1 MADDKATSTATATA
15 AAAGVTKTEFES
27 LEAKVDRLLEAT
39 HVAGGQAVKAKL
51 DEPQTVADQVKAEL
65 AARDQAAKAAERDAE
80 FTTVKEEL
88 AKLKETPPAAVV
100 RRVTRV
106 MFGNPG

>member
-15 AAAGVTKTEFES
+15 AAGVTKTEFDG
-27 LEAKVDRLLEAT
+27 LEAKVDALLEKI
-39 HVAGGQAVKAKL
+39 HAGSSGVVRAKL

-65 AARDQAAKAAERDAE
+65 AARDAAAKAAEKDAE

-88 AKLKETPPAAVV
+88 AKLKETPPAPVL

-106 MFGNPG
+106 MFGGER